1 MSEAKKISILI
12 ATGIYPP
19 DIGGPATMLAA
30 MKEALA
36 AAGLSVQIITYSD
49 SGLGS
54 EDGITRIDNRRLRP
68 VARLW
73 YFIHLCRLSFSA
85 DLIYATDTY
94 SVGYFAYLLKKIF
107 KKKYIIRFA
116 GDGAW
121 ESSFNQGLTRDY
133 IVDFWSKTYGAEIE
147 RLKRR
152 GRLILGQA
160 DAVIAVSNFL
170 SDLAAI
176 IGTDRDNIRTIYNS
190 IDFMAKDDRKAST
203 DLRTAHAG
211 AKLIMT
217 VCRLTPW
224 KGVDSLIRILPSVI
238 EKTGDVRLVVL
249 GTGSEMENLRRL
261 ARETRVEDKV
271 MFLGK
276 IDHNEVVAYLKQ
288 ANLFILN
295 TNYEG
300 LSHTLLEAMKAG
312 VPIITTRVGGNP
324 EVIND
329 GVDGLLVRY
338 NYEQELAD
346 AATRILSDPALANK
360 FVGNAA
366 EKLKKFN
373 WDNTVSST
381 ITVIREVYEKN
392 SAG

>member
-36 AAGLSVQIITYSD
+36 AAGLSVKIITYSD

-54 EDGITRIDNRRLRP
+54 DGDITRIDNRRLRP
-68 VARLW
+68 VARLC
-73 YFIHLCRLSFSA
+73 YFISLCRLSFSA

-94 SVGYFAYLLKKIF
+94 SVGYFAYLLKRIF

-147 RLKRR
+147 RLKSR

-176 IGTDRDNIRTIYNS
+176 IGADRDNIRNIYNS
-190 IDFMAKDDRKAST
+190 IDFMARDDRKAST
-203 DLRTAHAG
+203 DLRAGHPG

-238 EKTGDVRLVVL
+238 EKTGDARLVVL

-261 ARETRVEDKV
+261 ARETKVEDKV

-288 ANLFILN
+288 ADLFILN

-324 EVIND
+324 EVIDD

-346 AATRILSDPALANK
+346 AATRILSDPELANK

-392 SAG
+392 TAG